1 MDKKMI
7 RLMFGRSIKKIN
19 IVKNIYGY
27 IMMDVI
33 NEERDFMLIFLL
45 ITGILNDNNVSKE
58 DFLDMLE
65 KGIIF
70 DYSMIELEKHLQ
82 NTYSSTF
89 VILLITSIYNKIKD
103 NKNIFDKMSER
114 WDNILKDYDR

>member
-1 MDKKMI
+1 
-7 RLMFGRSIKKIN
+7 
-19 IVKNIYGY
+19 
-27 IMMDVI
+27 MMDVI